1 MKNKNP
7 LYEEIKEKRAPWH
20 VKVEKSLRISP
31 KYPRELVKELGIRE
45 KTLTPVLKRMKDW
58 GKIKQLENGKYAR
71 CDYKPLEGLIEKVL
85 ECGFVSENFL
95 DIPIDVI
102 ASKVGYP
109 PDDKLFLKTL
119 YKVLERKNLIL
130 RDTRYSTFLSRI
142 HEDEAKNV
150 SNNRAVFVDAMKN
163 SMIERTDGK
172 PMEKAERAK
181 VLQSIKNGKKLE
193 DGGIKIVDTREL
205 AERTINAE
213 IKKHKDESDRWK
225 KETI

>member
-1 MKNKNP
+1 MKDKKP
-7 LYEEIKEKRAPWH
+7 LYEEIKERDAPWH
-20 VKVEKSLRISP
+20 VDVEKSLKISP
-31 KYPRELVKELGIRE
+31 KYPRDLVKELGIRE
-45 KTLTPVLKRMKDW
+45 KTITPVLRNMKDW
-58 GKIKQLENGKYAR
+58 GKIKQLEDGRYAC
-71 CDYKPLEGLIEKVL
+71 CDYEPLEWLIENVL

-109 PDDKLFLKTL
+109 PDDELFLKTL
-119 YKVLERKNLIL
+119 YKVLKRKNLIF
-130 RDTRYSTFLSRI
+130 RDKRYSTFLSRI

-150 SNNRAVFVDAMKN
+150 SDNRAAFVDAMKN

-181 VLQSIKNGKKLE
+181 ILQSIKNGKKIE

-213 IKKHKDESDRWK
+213 IKKHKDESARWK